1 MQQAQAA
8 IVLAVLR
15 SLGGAVLFRS
25 SCPSPNPGYPFWLLA
40 LTFRS
45 SRPAFCGRLTSP
57 VRKKIMFGFG
67 KKPDHFTSLLEYLV
81 DDWQMKTRYA
91 SAFLS
96 AYRSDISALHDSGLK
111 RLEAS
116 FDLSKKEN
124 ILLAY
129 QMPDLR
135 AFAIVG
141 QAYKAYLNDLR
152 RGKYVGTEVEISI
165 WAILSNRS
173 DLVADVDKAFAKY
186 IEDNYEK
193 KFPSLFEEVF
203 S

>member
-1 MQQAQAA
+1 MDR
-8 IVLAVLR
+8 LR
-15 SLGGAVLFRS
+15 
-25 SCPSPNPGYPFWLLA
+25 
-40 LTFRS
+40 
-45 SRPAFCGRLTSP
+45 RPLNSY

-116 FDLSKKEN
+116 FDLSKPEN
-124 ILLAY
+124 RLLAY
-129 QMPDLR
+129 QMPDPR

-193 KFPSLFEEVF
+193 KFPGLFEEVF

>member
-1 MQQAQAA
+1 MN
-8 IVLAVLR
+8 L
-15 SLGGAVLFRS
+15 S
-25 SCPSPNPGYPFWLLA
+25 
-40 LTFRS
+40 
-45 SRPAFCGRLTSP
+45 

-116 FDLSKKEN
+116 FDLSKPEN
-124 ILLAY
+124 RLLAY